1 MLSFLTSKS
10 LELTPIS
17 SPFCSAVL
25 LPFWHLVNMR
35 IAGLNLLE
43 KGLGYRHLRPKGK
56 ECIPGA
62 EMSIILA
69 NSSEDVGMQ
78 HHASCSLSILLNPIG
93 SNSSSGPVDNLLCDG
108 LDGALARIVP
118 LMEDNV
124 SKIEGL
130 IGKICLALGSLA
142 SQEEIDYA
150 ELKTLQ
156 THWVAIAKVC
166 IILGAPREFTV
177 DTKTARGPHYS
188 RITKTCSE
196 YRSHD

>member
-1 MLSFLTSKS
+1 MLSFLTFKS
-10 LELTPIS
+10 LELSPIS
-17 SPFCSAVL
+17 SPFRSAVL

-43 KGLGYRHLRPKGK
+43 KGLGYRHLRPRGK

-62 EMSIILA
+62 EMSTILA
-69 NSSEDVGMQ
+69 NSSDDVGMQ
-78 HHASCSLSILLNPIG
+78 HHASCSLSILG
-93 SNSSSGPVDNLLCDG
+93 SNSSSGPVDNLLRG
-108 LDGALARIVP
+108 GHDGALAKIVP

-130 IGKICLALGSLA
+130 IGKICLTLGSLA

-150 ELKTLQ
+150 ELKILQ

-166 IILGAPREFTV
+166 IILGAPREFTA
-177 DTKTARGPHYS
+177 DTKTARRPAYS
-188 RITKTCSE
+188 GITKTFSE